1 MPLLYEFFF
10 TSIPCKSGLGEEEEE
25 EEETSLMSSCI
36 I

>member
-25 EEETSLMSSCI
+25 EETSLMSSCI